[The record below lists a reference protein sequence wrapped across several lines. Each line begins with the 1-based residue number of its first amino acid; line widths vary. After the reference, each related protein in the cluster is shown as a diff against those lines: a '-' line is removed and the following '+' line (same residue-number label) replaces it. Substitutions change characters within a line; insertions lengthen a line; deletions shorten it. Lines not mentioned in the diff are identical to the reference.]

1 MRVSVGRIATGFGV
15 ASMCLGFMAT
25 IPEASAA
32 SSGVAFA
39 DAHFGGYAS
48 ATELHLGAVTA
59 GTTTLAGID
68 QAFSGASTNTA
79 GLTTGIRSETGV
91 TVQPTLG
98 ASTNSYGRGSGLEVG
113 LGTST
118 VAAGDPN
125 QITLAGLAQA
135 SAAPDGPAQT
145 KSIGPLN
152 LAPVVS
158 ASLVDGKAAAT
169 WFPATCPI
177 GQPLSYGNGNLAGA
191 NVLDIPTTTSPVVAT
206 GGSGVTSTSS
216 YDFLSSNGDGTFG
229 LSSVGEETV
238 APATVN
244 LLNLIT
250 VKVTVAGSNPSA
262 PIDLLARTTGGSTG
276 SQVKL
281 INGGLVTITLQAA
294 GGTPITIEQ
303 VNLNNPSTVGT
314 NGFLHIPISTSG
326 LGSAL
331 TGLSNAIA
339 AVVNGTLPP
348 NLSPIGNLFAPGG
361 PLNGLLGTTGLTAS
375 SIASKLANVSLG
387 YVDIDA
393 VPHAIGGPV
402 TSAPTLVGGTQA
414 AGAIDLVH
422 VSLALNL
429 NSVLGVSLPTTPLGS
444 INIADLRLGHL
455 EASATDSAP
464 IACTIP
470 VIKTANP
477 TSLTAGKS
485 FTYNISVPDPA
496 LVDAIACNLD
506 NLKVVD
512 TISDVPGKGN
522 PTFTVT
528 SANDGGVV
536 DQTSP
541 TTATVTWTG
550 LSYTAGSA
558 PIGLAIGVSVP
569 GGSPAG
575 VIQDTVTAAADTGG
589 CTGGTSGVADV
600 GSNVGLGSN
609 STALTGSF
617 NLQQPSVAAVTSV
630 TPASAPPTTNA
641 PATPAAPKSLPFTGA
656 MGGVWQPF
664 AGLGALAL
672 GGGTLALVRRAR
684 RVAKG

>member
-1 MRVSVGRIATGFGV
+1 MRVSVGRIATSVGV
-15 ASMCLGFMAT
+15 ASMCLGFMGT
-25 IPEASAA
+25 IPGAAAA

-39 DAHFGGYAS
+39 NAHFGGYAS
-48 ATELHLGAVTA
+48 ATELHLGAVTS
-59 GTTTLAGID
+59 GTTTLAEAD

-91 TVQPTLG
+91 VVQPALA
-98 ASTNSYGRGSGLEVG
+98 ASTNSYGRGSGLEIG
-113 LGTST
+113 AGTST

-135 SAAPDGPAQT
+135 SAAPNGPAQS
-145 KSIGPLN
+145 KAIGPLN
-152 LAPVVS
+152 LAPVAS

-169 WFPATCPI
+169 WFPASCPI
-177 GQPLSYGNGNLAGA
+177 GQPLSYGNGNLASA
-191 NVLDIPTTTSPVVAT
+191 SLLEVPTTTSPVVAT

-250 VKVTVAGSNPSA
+250 VKVTVAGANPSA
-262 PIDLLARTTGGSTG
+262 PIDLLARTTGESTG

-281 INGGLVTITLQAA
+281 LNGGLVTVTLQATGA
-294 GGTPITIEQ
+294 SPVTIAQ
-303 VNLNNPSTVGT
+303 VNLSNPSTLGS
-314 NGFLHIPISTSG
+314 NGFLHIAVNTSQ
-326 LGSAL
+326 LGSSL
-331 TGLSNAIA
+331 TSLSDAIA
-339 AVVNGTLPP
+339 AVVNGTVPP
-348 NLSPIGNLFAPGG
+348 NLSPIGNLFATGG
-361 PLNGLLGTTGLTAS
+361 PLNGLLGQTGLTAS
-375 SIASKLANVSLG
+375 TIASMLANVSLG
-387 YVDIDA
+387 SIDIDA

-422 VSLALNL
+422 LSLALNL
-429 NSVLGVSLPTTPLGS
+429 NSVLNVPLSTPLGS
-444 INIADLRLGHL
+444 ISIADLRLGHL
-455 EASATDSAP
+455 EAAATDASP

-477 TSLTAGKS
+477 TSVTAGNS

-496 LVDAIACNLD
+496 YVDTIACNLT
-506 NLKVVD
+506 NMKVVD
-512 TISDVPGKGN
+512 TITDVPGKGN

-536 DQTSP
+536 DQTSANS
-541 TTATVTWTG
+541 ATVTWNG

-558 PIGLAIGVSVP
+558 PIGLAIGITVP
-569 GGSPAG
+569 GSSPAG
-575 VIQDTVTAAADTGG
+575 VIQDTVNVAATTAG
-589 CTGGTSGVADV
+589 CTGGTSGVANV
-600 GSNVGLGSN
+600 GSNVGLGAN
-609 STALTGSF
+609 STGLTGSYT
-617 NLQQPSVAAVTSV
+617 LQQPSVGAVAVTS
-630 TPASAPPTTNA
+630 PASAPPTA
-641 PATPAAPKSLPFTGA
+641 AAQAAAPKTLPFTGA
-656 MGGVWQPF
+656 MGGIWQPF

-684 RVAKG
+684 RINQG